1 MIRNYTNKKIYRNL
15 KIVRV
20 LAVISIPLSIL
31 GLLAHFL
38 SLKYN
43 GFQSADRDVGYSIL
57 FCVFTLLI
65 PIRTLY
71 YAIAQGKKPPLPQL
85 QRRLPQLPESTV
97 TPESTV
103 NNDFANT
110 VGAIICSF
118 VPLLLAVVLWL
129 FFWWNSAV
137 VGFWFGLAGGAAALH
152 FPLYIADGFL
162 IHNCVL
168 IKREWKENLPEFI
181 KIRQAEKEKAAAQKE
196 TDAKQTQ
203 FRLLIDQC
211 GIKFFIK
218 YYKEIKRMPLRDVE
232 VSENFT
238 PAEREERLSA
248 AKRIIDAGLSE
259 FAFREILHTYADIL
273 NESEIRQVKSMLSE
287 WQPDKSKNPAA

>member
-1 MIRNYTNKKIYRNL
+1 MIRNYTNKKIYRNF
-15 KIVRV
+15 KIAKI
-20 LAVISIPLSIL
+20 LAIISIPLSIL
-31 GLLAHFL
+31 GILGQFL
-38 SLKYN
+38 SQKYG
-43 GFQSADRDVGYSIL
+43 GFQSAGMGVGRGIMFCILILLPPISIL
-57 FCVFTLLI
+57 LNVRNQC
-65 PIRTLY
+65 
-71 YAIAQGKKPPLPQL
+71 KKPPSL
-85 QRRLPQLPESTV
+85 QFES
-97 TPESTV
+97 EM

-110 VGAIICSF
+110 VGAIISSF
-118 VPLLLAVVLWL
+118 LPLLFAVVMSL
-129 FFWWNSAV
+129 FSWGNSAV
-137 VGFWFGLAGGAAALH
+137 VGFWFGLAGTAAATH

-168 IKREWKENLPEFI
+168 IKREWKENPPEFI
-181 KIRQAEKEKAAAQKE
+181 KIRQAEKEKAAAQK
-196 TDAKQTQ
+196 TAAAKQTQ
-203 FRLLIDQC
+203 FRPLIDQC

-273 NESEIRQVKSMLSE
+273 NETEIQQVRSLLAE
-287 WQPDKSKNPAA
+287 WQPDKSQQTGDIK

>member
-1 MIRNYTNKKIYRNL
+1 MIRNYANKKIYRNL
-15 KIVRV
+15 KIVKV

-31 GLLAHFL
+31 GIIGRFL
-38 SLKYN
+38 SQKYG
-43 GFQSADRDVGYSIL
+43 GFQSADMGVFGGIVFCILILLPPIGTLRHVRDQ
-57 FCVFTLLI
+57 C
-65 PIRTLY
+65 
-71 YAIAQGKKPPLPQL
+71 KKTPSL
-85 QRRLPQLPESTV
+85 QFESTM
-97 TPESTV
+97 

-110 VGAIICSF
+110 VTAIICSF
-118 VPLLLAVVLWL
+118 VPLLSAVVMWL
-129 FFWWNSAV
+129 FFFWNAETIA
-137 VGFWFGLAGGAAALH
+137 FWFGLAGSAAAVH
-152 FPLYIADGFL
+152 IPLYIADGFL
-162 IHNCVL
+162 LHNCIL
-168 IKREWKENLPEFI
+168 IKREWKENPPEFI
-181 KIRQAEKEKAAAQKE
+181 KIRQAEKEKAAAQKA
-196 TDAKQTQ
+196 TAAKQTQ

-273 NESEIRQVKSMLSE
+273 NETEIQQVRSLLAE
-287 WQPDKSKNPAA
+287 WQPDKSQQTGGIK

>member
-1 MIRNYTNKKIYRNL
+1 M
-15 KIVRV
+15 KIVKV
-20 LAVISIPLSIL
+20 LAVIAIPLSIL
-31 GLLAHFL
+31 GLTGHFL

-43 GFQSADRDVGYSIL
+43 GFQSAGMGVGGGIVLCFFILLPPISIL
-57 FCVFTLLI
+57 LNVRNQC
-65 PIRTLY
+65 
-71 YAIAQGKKPPLPQL
+71 KKTPSL
-85 QRRLPQLPESTV
+85 QFESAM
-97 TPESTV
+97 

-110 VGAIICSF
+110 VAAIIGSF
-118 VPLLLAVVLWL
+118 VPLLSAVVMWL
-129 FFWWNSAV
+129 FFWWYSAV
-137 VGFWFGLAGGAAALH
+137 VGFWFGLAGMAAALH
-152 FPLYIADGFL
+152 IPLYIADGFL

-168 IKREWKENLPEFI
+168 IKREWKENPPEFAI
-181 KIRQAEKEKAAAQKE
+181 IRQAEKEKAAALKE
-196 TDAKQTQ
+196 TDAKQKQ

-273 NESEIRQVKSMLSE
+273 NETEIQQVRSLLAE
-287 WQPDKSKNPAA
+287 WQPDKSQQTGGIK

>member
-1 MIRNYTNKKIYRNL
+1 MIRNYTNKKIYRNI
-15 KIVRV
+15 KIAKV

-31 GLLAHFL
+31 GIIGQFL
-38 SLKYN
+38 SQKYG
-43 GFQSADRDVGYSIL
+43 GFQSAGMGVGRGIMFCILILLPPISIL
-57 FCVFTLLI
+57 LNVRNQC
-65 PIRTLY
+65 
-71 YAIAQGKKPPLPQL
+71 KKTPSL
-85 QRRLPQLPESTV
+85 QFESAM
-97 TPESTV
+97 

-110 VGAIICSF
+110 VAAIIGSF
-118 VPLLLAVVLWL
+118 VPLLSAVVMWL
-129 FFWWNSAV
+129 FFFWNAETV
-137 VGFWFGLAGGAAALH
+137 AFWFGLAGSAAAVH
-152 FPLYIADGFL
+152 IPLYVADGFL

-168 IKREWKENLPEFI
+168 IKREWKENPPEFVI
-181 KIRQAEKEKAAAQKE
+181 QQQAEKEKAAALKE
-196 TDAKQTQ
+196 TDAKQKQ

-259 FAFREILHTYADIL
+259 FYIHTPT
-273 NESEIRQVKSMLSE
+273 S
-287 WQPDKSKNPAA
+287 

>member
-1 MIRNYTNKKIYRNL
+1 MIRNYTNKKIYRNF
-15 KIVRV
+15 KIAKI
-20 LAVISIPLSIL
+20 LAIISIPLSIL
-31 GLLAHFL
+31 GLTGRFL

-43 GFQSADRDVGYSIL
+43 GFQSADRGVFYSIA
-57 FCVFTLLI
+57 FCIFILLTPIGTL
-65 PIRTLY
+65 R
-71 YAIAQGKKPPLPQL
+71 YAITQGKKTPFLQL
-85 QRRLPQLPESTV
+85 QERKM
-97 TPESTV
+97 

-110 VGAIICSF
+110 VTIIISSF
-118 VPLLLAVVLWL
+118 YPLLFAVVMSL
-129 FFWWNSAV
+129 FSWGNSAV
-137 VGFWFGLAGGAAALH
+137 VGFWFGLAGMAAALH

-168 IKREWKENLPEFI
+168 IKREWKENPPEFI
-181 KIRQAEKEKAAAQKE
+181 KIRQAEKEKAAAQKA
-196 TDAKQTQ
+196 TAAKQTQ
-203 FRLLIDQC
+203 FRPLIDQC

-273 NESEIRQVKSMLSE
+273 NETEIRQVKSMLSE